1 MTKSSLLVGALA
13 LLLNTTTPAPAQ
25 ADASAL
31 LQQQVPTLAP
41 MLKEVLPAVVNI
53 RTIGHVEQRPANPLL
68 NDPFFRRFFGVPDR
82 PREQET
88 QSIGSGVII
97 DAKSGYILTNHHVVA
112 QADSIKVILNDLREI
127 DATLVG
133 SDPETDVAVLKV
145 DDDKLR
151 AVPIADSDRLE
162 IGDFVVAIGNPFGLG
177 QTVTS
182 GIVSALGRQ
191 TQLGGYQDFIQ
202 TDASINPGNSG
213 GALVNLRGELVGINS
228 QIVSRSGGNIGIGF
242 AIPINLA
249 TAVKDQLIEHG
260 DVKRGKLGVIGQPV
274 TPDLARAF
282 GMDEPRGA
290 LVARVVPDSPAE
302 KAGIKAEDIIVEVN
316 GKEIRNFNQLRNEIG
331 LLRVGEK
338 VKLVV
343 LRDGRRKRITASI
356 GEDELTAAAGDRVH
370 PRLEGASLGPIE
382 GEHPLAGKVEGVLVQ
397 NVEQRSP
404 AARSGLRPGD
414 VITSVNRVAIGSVED
429 FRRAAD
435 GAAQLLL
442 HVRRGNG
449 ALFLV
454 IQ

>member
-97 DAKSGYILTNHHVVA
+97 DAKSGYILTNHPVVA

>member
-343 LRDGRRKRITASI
+343 LRDDRRKRITASI

-404 AARSGLRPGD
+404 AARSGLRPRD

>member
-97 DAKSGYILTNHHVVA
+97 DAKSGYILTNPHVVA

>member
-404 AARSGLRPGD
+404 AALSL
-414 VITSVNRVAIGSVED
+414 IHIS
-429 FRRAAD
+429 
-435 GAAQLLL
+435 
-442 HVRRGNG
+442 
-449 ALFLV
+449 
-454 IQ
+454 